1 MVEIEVETSHSS
13 EVQGIEISTSNSLA
27 LESPTQ
33 HKQSI
38 EVMEVG
44 SMSNNLPHK
53 VRKKATMTEDI
64 QTQVVCKC
72 E

>member
-1 MVEIEVETSHSS
+1 
-13 EVQGIEISTSNSLA
+13 
-27 LESPTQ
+27 
-33 HKQSI
+33 
-38 EVMEVG
+38 MEVG